1 MSGKARITLSAL
13 FLSAL
18 LVFVAI
24 GDWLSAQDPG
34 GEPSRA
40 QNSKTAATR
49 VENALAA
56 LEENARTEPGQ
67 AVNFIRLGDAY
78 KASGRLGEAV
88 SAYVSAAE
96 LAPANTEVQ
105 RALISLKAMAEAKGR
120 H

>member
-1 MSGKARITLSAL
+1 MLRKTRIILSAMIV
-13 FLSAL
+13 SAL
-18 LVFVAI
+18 LIFVAI
-24 GDWLSAQDPG
+24 GDWLSSREQGHDSDSSLSGMG
-34 GEPSRA
+34 GVS
-40 QNSKTAATR
+40 T
-49 VENALAA
+49 LAA
-56 LEENARTEPGQ
+56 LEDRARNEPAK

-96 LAPANTEVQ
+96 LAPGNTEVQ